1 MSFSLED
8 LKLLREI
15 EFSKEGCKCVCVC
28 WTVTGGD
35 FPVAI
40 HPELCAS
47 CGPESKS
54 DPVWSIDRIDLLR
67 CSFERCICVIFN
79 GAVSAV
85 WMIFKSVTTPPP
97 PLLRGDTGI
106 KGEEETVCA
115 CVYFTKCV

>member
-1 MSFSLED
+1 MKIVALKTAHCCTMSFSLED

-28 WTVTGGD
+28 VGQSLGVT
-35 FPVAI
+35 FRWQFIQNSALPVAQK
-40 HPELCAS
+40 
-47 CGPESKS
+47 SKS

-85 WMIFKSVTTPPP
+85 WMIFKSVTTPLPP
-97 PLLRGDTGI
+97 
-106 KGEEETVCA
+106 V
-115 CVYFTKCV
+115 